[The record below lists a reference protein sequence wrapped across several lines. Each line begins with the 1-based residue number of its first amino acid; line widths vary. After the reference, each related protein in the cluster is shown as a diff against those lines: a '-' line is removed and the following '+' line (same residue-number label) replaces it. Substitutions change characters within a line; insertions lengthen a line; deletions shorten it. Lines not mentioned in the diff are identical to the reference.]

1 MLLFFIKTSIN
12 MPKNFD
18 LIHGLHIYLLLLLKF
33 NMRFILTFLIIL
45 IFNLGLTQERR
56 VITTAVPFLMIASDA
71 RAAGVGEQGVAT
83 STDNFS
89 QHWNP
94 SKYVFSEFSSGVS
107 FSYTPYLSK
116 LVNDI
121 FLANISYY
129 NKLDERSS
137 WSASLKYFS
146 LGDIDILQNPLDIPI
161 IENPNEFTLDAA
173 YSLKLNEN
181 FALAVTGR
189 FLLSDVKLQ
198 TFDSETEAAS
208 SFAVDISGYYESD
221 ISSYKNFDGIFRGGF
236 NFSNIGPKM
245 KYSKLNN
252 GTESFLPTN
261 LRLGTGF
268 EFIFDSNN
276 SIAITLEINKLLVP
290 SPSQEVLN
298 SSGDIVAYRQPDIG
312 FLQGIFK
319 SFGDAPDGFSEELNE
334 LTYSLG
340 LEYSFNK
347 SFYLRSGYFSEHELK
362 GSRKFITIGSG
373 FNTSNNLKIDLSY
386 LISTSDVISPLE
398 NTVRLSLGFNFQ

>member
-1 MLLFFIKTSIN
+1 
-12 MPKNFD
+12 
-18 LIHGLHIYLLLLLKF
+18 
-33 NMRFILTFLIIL
+33 MRFNFLIIA
-45 IFNLGLTQERR
+45 IFIYVSGISQERR

-71 RAAGVGEQGVAT
+71 RAAGIGEQGVAT
-83 STDNFS
+83 SMDNFS

-94 SKYVFSEFSSGVS
+94 SKYVFSESSSGIA

-129 NKLDERSS
+129 NKPNERSS
-137 WSASLKYFS
+137 WSVSLKYFS

-181 FALAVTGR
+181 FALAVSGR

-198 TFDSETEAAS
+198 TVDSETEAAS
-208 SFAVDISGYYESD
+208 SVAVDISGFYESD
-221 ISSYKNFDGIFRGGF
+221 SRSYRNFDGIFRVGF
-236 NFSNIGPKM
+236 NISNIGPKM

-252 GTESFLPTN
+252 GTESFIPSN
-261 LRLGTGF
+261 LRLGSGF

-276 SIAITLEINKLLVP
+276 SLAVTLEINKLLVP
-290 SPSQEVLN
+290 SPSVEVLN
-298 SSGDIVAYRQPDIG
+298 SNGDIVAYRQPDIG

-319 SFGDAPDGFSEELNE
+319 SSGDAPDGFAEELKE

-340 LEYSFNK
+340 FEYSFNK
-347 SFYLRSGYFSEHELK
+347 SFFLRSGYFSEHELK
-362 GSRKFITIGSG
+362 GSRKFITIGTG
-373 FNTSNNLKIDLSY
+373 FNTSRNLNIDLSY

-398 NTVRLSLGFNFQ
+398 NTVRLSLGFNFL

>member
-1 MLLFFIKTSIN
+1 MVRLNYSI
-12 MPKNFD
+12 
-18 LIHGLHIYLLLLLKF
+18 I
-33 NMRFILTFLIIL
+33 FILFS
-45 IFNLGLTQERR
+45 IFSSFTQERR

-71 RAAGVGEQGVAT
+71 RAAGIGEQGVAT
-83 STDNFS
+83 SMDNFS

-94 SKYVFSEFSSGVS
+94 SKYVFSDSNSGVA

-129 NKLDERSS
+129 NKPNERSA

-161 IENPNEFTLDAA
+161 IENPNEFTIDAA

-181 FALAVTGR
+181 FSLSVGGR

-198 TFDSETEAAS
+198 TLDSETEAAS
-208 SFAVDISGYYESD
+208 SVAVDISGFFQSD
-221 ISSYKNFDGIFRGGF
+221 IKSYKNYDGILRAGF
-236 NFSNIGPKM
+236 NISNIGPKM

-261 LRLGTGF
+261 LRFGSGF

-276 SIAITLEINKLLVP
+276 SFTISVELNKLLVP
-290 SPSQEVLN
+290 SPSEEVFN
-298 SSGDIVAYRQPDIG
+298 VDGDLVAYRQPDVG
-312 FLQGIFK
+312 FLQGIFN
-319 SFGDAPDGFSEELNE
+319 SFNDAPDGFSEELKE

-347 SFYLRSGYFSEHELK
+347 SFFLRSGYFSEHELK
-362 GSRKFITIGSG
+362 GSRKFITIGTG
-373 FNTSNNLKIDLSY
+373 FSTDRNLKIDLSY

-398 NTVRLSLGFNFQ
+398 NTLRLSLGFNFQ

>member
-1 MLLFFIKTSIN
+1 
-12 MPKNFD
+12 
-18 LIHGLHIYLLLLLKF
+18 
-33 NMRFILTFLIIL
+33 MRFKFLL
-45 IFNLGLTQERR
+45 ITIFIYVSGISQERR

-71 RAAGVGEQGVAT
+71 RAAGIGEQGVAT
-83 STDNFS
+83 SMDNFS

-94 SKYVFSEFSSGVS
+94 SKYVFSESSSGIA

-129 NKLDERSS
+129 NKPNERSS
-137 WSASLKYFS
+137 WSTSLKYFS

-181 FALAVTGR
+181 FSLAVSGR

-198 TFDSETEAAS
+198 TVDSETEAAS
-208 SFAVDISGYYESD
+208 SVAVDISGFYESD
-221 ISSYKNFDGIFRGGF
+221 SRSYRNFDGIFRAGF
-236 NFSNIGPKM
+236 NISNIGPKM

-252 GTESFLPTN
+252 GTESFIPSN
-261 LRLGTGF
+261 LRLGSGF

-276 SIAITLEINKLLVP
+276 SLAVTLEINKLLVP
-290 SPSQEVLN
+290 SPSVEVLN
-298 SSGDIVAYRQPDIG
+298 SKGDIVAYRQPDIG

-319 SFGDAPDGFSEELNE
+319 SFGDAPDGFAEELKE

-340 LEYSFNK
+340 FEYSFNK
-347 SFYLRSGYFSEHELK
+347 SFFLRSGYFSEHELK
-362 GSRKFITIGSG
+362 GSRKFITIGTG
-373 FNTSNNLKIDLSY
+373 FNTSRNLNIDLSY

-398 NTVRLSLGFNFQ
+398 NTVRLSLGFDFL

>member
-1 MLLFFIKTSIN
+1 MIRLSYT
-12 MPKNFD
+12 
-18 LIHGLHIYLLLLLKF
+18 
-33 NMRFILTFLIIL
+33 IIL
-45 IFNLGLTQERR
+45 IVFSVFFSFSQERR

-71 RAAGVGEQGVAT
+71 RAAGIGEQGVAT
-83 STDNFS
+83 SMDNFS

-94 SKYVFSEFSSGVS
+94 SKYVFSESSSGIA

-121 FLANISYY
+121 FLANISYF
-129 NKLDERSS
+129 NKINERSA

-161 IENPNEFTLDAA
+161 IENPNEFTIDAA

-181 FALAVTGR
+181 FALSVGGR

-198 TFDSETEAAS
+198 TLDSETEAAS
-208 SFAVDISGYYESD
+208 SFAVDISGFFESD
-221 ISSYKNFDGIFRGGF
+221 INSYRNYDGILRAGF
-236 NFSNIGPKM
+236 NISNIGPKM

-252 GTESFLPTN
+252 GTESFLPAN
-261 LRLGTGF
+261 LRFGSGF

-276 SIAITLEINKLLVP
+276 SFTISVELNKLLVP
-290 SPSQEVLN
+290 SPSEEVFN
-298 SSGDIVAYRQPDIG
+298 VNGDLVAYRQPDVG
-312 FLQGIFK
+312 FLQGIFN
-319 SFGDAPDGFSEELNE
+319 SFNDAPDGFSEELKE

-347 SFYLRSGYFSEHELK
+347 SFFLRSGYFSEHELK
-362 GSRKFITIGSG
+362 GSRKFITIGTG
-373 FNTSNNLKIDLSY
+373 FSTDRNLQIDLSY

-398 NTVRLSLGFNFQ
+398 NTLRLSLGFNFQ

>member
-1 MLLFFIKTSIN
+1 
-12 MPKNFD
+12 MPKNFY
-18 LIHGLHIYLLLLLKF
+18 LNQSLHIYLLLLLKF
-33 NMRFILTFLIIL
+33 NMRFKLSVFIIL

>member
-1 MLLFFIKTSIN
+1 MIRLSNT
-12 MPKNFD
+12 
-18 LIHGLHIYLLLLLKF
+18 
-33 NMRFILTFLIIL
+33 IIL
-45 IFNLGLTQERR
+45 IVFSIFFSFSQERR

-71 RAAGVGEQGVAT
+71 RAAGIGEQGVAT
-83 STDNFS
+83 SIDNFS

-94 SKYVFSEFSSGVS
+94 SKYVFSDSNSGVA

-129 NKLDERSS
+129 NKPNERSA

-161 IENPNEFTLDAA
+161 IENPNEFTIDAA

-181 FALAVTGR
+181 FSLSVGGR

-198 TFDSETEAAS
+198 TLDSETEAAS
-208 SFAVDISGYYESD
+208 SVAVDISGFFQSD
-221 ISSYKNFDGIFRGGF
+221 IKSYKNYDGILRAGF
-236 NFSNIGPKM
+236 NISNIGPKM

-252 GTESFLPTN
+252 GSESFLPTN
-261 LRLGTGF
+261 LRFGSGF

-276 SIAITLEINKLLVP
+276 SFTISVELNKLLVP
-290 SPSQEVLN
+290 SPSEEVFN
-298 SSGDIVAYRQPDIG
+298 VNGDLVAYRQPDVG
-312 FLQGIFK
+312 FLQGIFN
-319 SFGDAPDGFSEELNE
+319 SFNDAPDGFSEELKE

-347 SFYLRSGYFSEHELK
+347 SFFLRSGYFSEHELK
-362 GSRKFITIGSG
+362 GSRKFITIGTG
-373 FNTSNNLKIDLSY
+373 FSTDRNLKIDLSY

-398 NTVRLSLGFNFQ
+398 NTLRLSLGFNFR

>member
-1 MLLFFIKTSIN
+1 
-12 MPKNFD
+12 
-18 LIHGLHIYLLLLLKF
+18 
-33 NMRFILTFLIIL
+33 MRFKFLL
-45 IFNLGLTQERR
+45 ITIFIYASGISQERR

-71 RAAGVGEQGVAT
+71 RAAGIGEQGVAT
-83 STDNFS
+83 SMDNFS

-94 SKYVFSEFSSGVS
+94 SKYVFSESSSGIA

-129 NKLDERSS
+129 NKPNERSS
-137 WSASLKYFS
+137 WSTSLKYFS

-181 FALAVTGR
+181 FALAVSGR

-198 TFDSETEAAS
+198 TVDSETEAAS
-208 SFAVDISGYYESD
+208 SVAVDISGFYESD
-221 ISSYKNFDGIFRGGF
+221 SRSYRNFDGIFRAGF
-236 NFSNIGPKM
+236 NISNIGPKM

-252 GTESFLPTN
+252 GTESFIPSN
-261 LRLGTGF
+261 LRLGSGF

-276 SIAITLEINKLLVP
+276 SLAVTLEINKLLVP
-290 SPSQEVLN
+290 SPSVEVLN
-298 SSGDIVAYRQPDIG
+298 SNGDIVAYRQPDIG

-319 SFGDAPDGFSEELNE
+319 SFGDAPDGFSEELKE

-340 LEYSFNK
+340 FEYSFNK
-347 SFYLRSGYFSEHELK
+347 SFFLRSGYFSEHELK
-362 GSRKFITIGSG
+362 GSRKFITIGTG
-373 FNTSNNLKIDLSY
+373 FNTSRNLNIDLSY

-398 NTVRLSLGFNFQ
+398 NTVRLSLGFNFL

>member
-1 MLLFFIKTSIN
+1 MVRLNYSI
-12 MPKNFD
+12 
-18 LIHGLHIYLLLLLKF
+18 I
-33 NMRFILTFLIIL
+33 FILFS
-45 IFNLGLTQERR
+45 IFSSFTQERR

-71 RAAGVGEQGVAT
+71 RAAGIGEQGVAT
-83 STDNFS
+83 SMDNFS

-94 SKYVFSEFSSGVS
+94 SKYVFSESSSGIA

-129 NKLDERSS
+129 NKINERSA

-161 IENPNEFTLDAA
+161 IENPNEFTIDAA

-181 FALAVTGR
+181 FALSVGGR

-198 TFDSETEAAS
+198 TLDSETEAAS
-208 SFAVDISGYYESD
+208 SVAVDISGFFESD
-221 ISSYKNFDGIFRGGF
+221 ITSYRNYDGILRAGF
-236 NFSNIGPKM
+236 NISNIGPKM

-261 LRLGTGF
+261 LRFGTGF

-276 SIAITLEINKLLVP
+276 SFTISVELNKLLVP
-290 SPSQEVLN
+290 SPSEEVFN
-298 SSGDIVAYRQPDIG
+298 IDGDLVAYRQPDVG
-312 FLQGIFK
+312 FLQGIFN
-319 SFGDAPDGFSEELNE
+319 SFNDAPDGFSEELKE

-347 SFYLRSGYFSEHELK
+347 SFFLRSGYFSEHELK
-362 GSRKFITIGSG
+362 GSRKFITIGTG
-373 FNTSNNLKIDLSY
+373 FNTDRNLKIDLSY

-398 NTVRLSLGFNFQ
+398 NTLRLSLGFNF

>member
-1 MLLFFIKTSIN
+1 MDRLNYAII
-12 MPKNFD
+12 
-18 LIHGLHIYLLLLLKF
+18 
-33 NMRFILTFLIIL
+33 FILFS
-45 IFNLGLTQERR
+45 IFSSFTQERR

-71 RAAGVGEQGVAT
+71 RAAGIGEQGVAT
-83 STDNFS
+83 SMDNFS

-94 SKYVFSEFSSGVS
+94 SKYVFSESSSGIA

-121 FLANISYY
+121 FLANISYF
-129 NKLDERSS
+129 NKINERSA

-161 IENPNEFTLDAA
+161 IENPNEFTIDAA

-181 FALAVTGR
+181 FALSVGGR

-198 TFDSETEAAS
+198 TLDSETEAAS
-208 SFAVDISGYYESD
+208 SFAVDISGFFESD
-221 ISSYKNFDGIFRGGF
+221 INSYRNYDGILRAGF
-236 NFSNIGPKM
+236 NISNIGPKM

-252 GTESFLPTN
+252 GTESFLPAN
-261 LRLGTGF
+261 LRFGSGF

-276 SIAITLEINKLLVP
+276 SFTISVELNKLLVP
-290 SPSQEVLN
+290 SPSEEIFNVN
-298 SSGDIVAYRQPDIG
+298 GDLVAYRQPDVG
-312 FLQGIFK
+312 FLQGIFN
-319 SFGDAPDGFSEELNE
+319 SFNDAPDGFSEELKE

-347 SFYLRSGYFSEHELK
+347 SFFLRSGYFSEHELK
-362 GSRKFITIGSG
+362 GSRKFITIGTG
-373 FNTSNNLKIDLSY
+373 FSTDRNLQIDLSY

-398 NTVRLSLGFNFQ
+398 NTLRLSLGFNFQ

>member
-1 MLLFFIKTSIN
+1 MIRLSNT
-12 MPKNFD
+12 
-18 LIHGLHIYLLLLLKF
+18 
-33 NMRFILTFLIIL
+33 IIL
-45 IFNLGLTQERR
+45 IVFSIFFSFSQERR

-71 RAAGVGEQGVAT
+71 RAAGIGEQGVAT
-83 STDNFS
+83 SIDNFS

-94 SKYVFSEFSSGVS
+94 SKYVFSDSNSGVA

-129 NKLDERSS
+129 NKPNERSA
-137 WSASLKYFS
+137 WSTSLKYFS

-161 IENPNEFTLDAA
+161 IENPNEFTIDAA

-181 FALAVTGR
+181 FSLSVGGR

-198 TFDSETEAAS
+198 TLDSETEAAS
-208 SFAVDISGYYESD
+208 SVAVDISGFFQSD
-221 ISSYKNFDGIFRGGF
+221 IKSYKNYDGILRAGF
-236 NFSNIGPKM
+236 NISNIGPKM

-261 LRLGTGF
+261 LRFGSGF

-276 SIAITLEINKLLVP
+276 SFTISVELNKLLVP
-290 SPSQEVLN
+290 SPSEEVFN
-298 SSGDIVAYRQPDIG
+298 VNGDLVAYRQPDVG
-312 FLQGIFK
+312 FLQGIFN
-319 SFGDAPDGFSEELNE
+319 SFNDAPDGFSEELKE

-347 SFYLRSGYFSEHELK
+347 SFFLRSGYFSEHELK
-362 GSRKFITIGSG
+362 GSRKFITIGTG
-373 FNTSNNLKIDLSY
+373 FSTDRNLKIDLSY

-398 NTVRLSLGFNFQ
+398 NTLRLSLGFNFQ

>member
-1 MLLFFIKTSIN
+1 MIRLSNT
-12 MPKNFD
+12 
-18 LIHGLHIYLLLLLKF
+18 
-33 NMRFILTFLIIL
+33 IIL
-45 IFNLGLTQERR
+45 IVFSIFFSFSQERR

-71 RAAGVGEQGVAT
+71 RAAGIGEQGVAT
-83 STDNFS
+83 SIDNFS

-94 SKYVFSEFSSGVS
+94 SKYVFSDSNSGVA

-129 NKLDERSS
+129 NKTNERSA

-161 IENPNEFTLDAA
+161 IENPNEFTIDAA

-181 FALAVTGR
+181 FSLSVGGR

-198 TFDSETEAAS
+198 TLDSETEAAS
-208 SFAVDISGYYESD
+208 SVAVDISGFFQSD
-221 ISSYKNFDGIFRGGF
+221 IKSYKNYDGILRAGF
-236 NFSNIGPKM
+236 NISNIGPKM

-261 LRLGTGF
+261 LRFGSGF

-276 SIAITLEINKLLVP
+276 SFTISVELNKLLVP
-290 SPSQEVLN
+290 SPSEEVFN
-298 SSGDIVAYRQPDIG
+298 VNGDLVAYRQPDVG
-312 FLQGIFK
+312 FLQGIFN
-319 SFGDAPDGFSEELNE
+319 SFNDAPDGFSEELKE

-347 SFYLRSGYFSEHELK
+347 SFFLRSGYFSEHELK
-362 GSRKFITIGSG
+362 GSRKFITIGTG
-373 FNTSNNLKIDLSY
+373 FSTERNLKIDLSY

-398 NTVRLSLGFNFQ
+398 NTLRLSLGFNFQ

>member
-1 MLLFFIKTSIN
+1 MDRLNYAII
-12 MPKNFD
+12 
-18 LIHGLHIYLLLLLKF
+18 
-33 NMRFILTFLIIL
+33 FILFS
-45 IFNLGLTQERR
+45 IFSSFSQERR

-71 RAAGVGEQGVAT
+71 RAAGIGEQGVAT
-83 STDNFS
+83 SMDNFS

-94 SKYVFSEFSSGVS
+94 SKYVFSESSSGIA

-121 FLANISYY
+121 FLANISYF
-129 NKLDERSS
+129 NKIDERSA

-161 IENPNEFTLDAA
+161 IENPNEFTIDAA

-181 FALAVTGR
+181 FALTVGGR

-198 TFDSETEAAS
+198 TLDSETEAAS
-208 SFAVDISGYYESD
+208 SFAVDISGFFESD
-221 ISSYKNFDGIFRGGF
+221 INSYRNYDGILRAGF
-236 NFSNIGPKM
+236 NISNIGPKM

-252 GTESFLPTN
+252 GTESFLPAN
-261 LRLGTGF
+261 LRFGSGF

-276 SIAITLEINKLLVP
+276 SFTVSVEFHKILVP
-290 SPSQEVLN
+290 SPSEEVLKIN
-298 SSGDIVAYRQPDIG
+298 GDLVAYRQPDVG
-312 FLQGIFK
+312 FLQGIFN
-319 SFGDAPDGFSEELNE
+319 SFNDAPDGFSEELKE

-347 SFYLRSGYFSEHELK
+347 SFFLRSGYFSEHELK
-362 GSRKFITIGSG
+362 GSRKFITIGTG
-373 FNTSNNLKIDLSY
+373 FSTDRNLQIDLSY

-398 NTVRLSLGFNFQ
+398 NTLRLSLGFNFQ

>member
-1 MLLFFIKTSIN
+1 MIR
-12 MPKNFD
+12 KN
-18 LIHGLHIYLLLLLKF
+18 YVV
-33 NMRFILTFLIIL
+33 IL
-45 IFNLGLTQERR
+45 IVFSIFFSFSQERR

-71 RAAGVGEQGVAT
+71 RAAGIGEQGVAT
-83 STDNFS
+83 SMDNFS

-94 SKYVFSEFSSGVS
+94 SKYVFSDSNSGVA

-129 NKLDERSS
+129 NKPNERSA

-161 IENPNEFTLDAA
+161 IENPNEFTIDAA

-181 FALAVTGR
+181 FSLSVGGR

-198 TFDSETEAAS
+198 TLDSETEAAS
-208 SFAVDISGYYESD
+208 SVAVDISGFFQSD
-221 ISSYKNFDGIFRGGF
+221 IKSYKNYDGILRAGF
-236 NFSNIGPKM
+236 NISNIGPKM

-261 LRLGTGF
+261 LRFGSGF

-276 SIAITLEINKLLVP
+276 SFTISVELNKLLVP
-290 SPSQEVLN
+290 SPSEEVFN
-298 SSGDIVAYRQPDIG
+298 VNGDLVAYRQPDVG
-312 FLQGIFK
+312 FLQGIFN
-319 SFGDAPDGFSEELNE
+319 SFNDAPDGFSEELKE

-347 SFYLRSGYFSEHELK
+347 SFFLRSGYFSEHELK
-362 GSRKFITIGSG
+362 GSRKFITIGTG
-373 FNTSNNLKIDLSY
+373 FSTDRNLKIDLSY
-386 LISTSDVISPLE
+386 LISTSDIISPLE
-398 NTVRLSLGFNFQ
+398 NTLRLSLGFNFQ

>member
-1 MLLFFIKTSIN
+1 
-12 MPKNFD
+12 
-18 LIHGLHIYLLLLLKF
+18 
-33 NMRFILTFLIIL
+33 MRFTFLL
-45 IFNLGLTQERR
+45 ITIFFYVSGISQDRR

-71 RAAGVGEQGVAT
+71 RAAGIGEQGVAT
-83 STDNFS
+83 SMDNFS

-94 SKYVFSEFSSGVS
+94 SKYVFSESSSGIA

-129 NKLDERSS
+129 NKPNERSS
-137 WSASLKYFS
+137 WSVSLKYFS

-181 FALAVTGR
+181 FALAVSGR

-198 TFDSETEAAS
+198 TVDSETEAAS
-208 SFAVDISGYYESD
+208 SVAVDISGFYKSD
-221 ISSYKNFDGIFRGGF
+221 SRSYRNFDGIFRAGF
-236 NFSNIGPKM
+236 NISNIGPKM

-252 GTESFLPTN
+252 GTESFIPSN
-261 LRLGTGF
+261 LRLGSGF

-276 SIAITLEINKLLVP
+276 SLAVTLEISKLLVP
-290 SPSQEVLN
+290 SPSVEVLN
-298 SSGDIVAYRQPDIG
+298 SNGDIVAYRQPDIG

-319 SFGDAPDGFSEELNE
+319 SFGDAPDGFAEELKE

-340 LEYSFNK
+340 FEYSFNK
-347 SFYLRSGYFSEHELK
+347 SFFLRSGYFSEHELK
-362 GSRKFITIGSG
+362 GSRKFITIGTG
-373 FNTSNNLKIDLSY
+373 FNTSRNLNIDLSY

-398 NTVRLSLGFNFQ
+398 NTVRLSLGFNFL

>member
-1 MLLFFIKTSIN
+1 MVRLNYSI
-12 MPKNFD
+12 
-18 LIHGLHIYLLLLLKF
+18 I
-33 NMRFILTFLIIL
+33 FILFS
-45 IFNLGLTQERR
+45 IFSSFTQERR

-71 RAAGVGEQGVAT
+71 RAAGIGEQGVAT
-83 STDNFS
+83 SMDNFS

-94 SKYVFSEFSSGVS
+94 SKYVFSESSSGIS

-129 NKLDERSS
+129 NKINERSA

-161 IENPNEFTLDAA
+161 IENPNEFTIDAA

-181 FALAVTGR
+181 FALSVGGR

-198 TFDSETEAAS
+198 TLDSETEAAS
-208 SFAVDISGYYESD
+208 SVAVDISGFFESD
-221 ISSYKNFDGIFRGGF
+221 ITSYRNYDGILRAGF
-236 NFSNIGPKM
+236 NISNIGPKM

-261 LRLGTGF
+261 LRFGTGF

-276 SIAITLEINKLLVP
+276 SFTISVELNKLLVP
-290 SPSQEVLN
+290 SPSEEVFN
-298 SSGDIVAYRQPDIG
+298 VDGDLVAYRQPDVG
-312 FLQGIFK
+312 FLQGIFN
-319 SFGDAPDGFSEELNE
+319 SFNDAPDGFSEELKE

-347 SFYLRSGYFSEHELK
+347 SFFLRSGYFSEHELK
-362 GSRKFITIGSG
+362 GSRKFITIGTG
-373 FNTSNNLKIDLSY
+373 FNTDRNLKIDLSY
-386 LISTSDVISPLE
+386 LISISDVISPLE
-398 NTVRLSLGFNFQ
+398 NTLRLSLGFNF

>member
-1 MLLFFIKTSIN
+1 MIRLSNT
-12 MPKNFD
+12 
-18 LIHGLHIYLLLLLKF
+18 
-33 NMRFILTFLIIL
+33 IIL
-45 IFNLGLTQERR
+45 IVFSIFFSFSQERR

-71 RAAGVGEQGVAT
+71 RAAGIGEQGVAT
-83 STDNFS
+83 SIDNFS

-94 SKYVFSEFSSGVS
+94 SKYVFSDSNSGVA

-129 NKLDERSS
+129 NKPNERSA

-161 IENPNEFTLDAA
+161 IENPNEFTIDAA

-181 FALAVTGR
+181 FSLSVGGR

-198 TFDSETEAAS
+198 TLDSETEAANS
-208 SFAVDISGYYESD
+208 VAVDISGFFQSD
-221 ISSYKNFDGIFRGGF
+221 IKSYKNYDGILRAGF
-236 NFSNIGPKM
+236 NISNIGPKM

-261 LRLGTGF
+261 LRFGSGF

-276 SIAITLEINKLLVP
+276 SFTISVELNKLLVP
-290 SPSQEVLN
+290 SPSEEVFN
-298 SSGDIVAYRQPDIG
+298 VNGDLVAYRQPDIG
-312 FLQGIFK
+312 FLQGIFN
-319 SFGDAPDGFSEELNE
+319 SFNDAPDGFSEELKE

-347 SFYLRSGYFSEHELK
+347 SFFLRSGYFSEHELK
-362 GSRKFITIGSG
+362 GSRKFITIGTG
-373 FNTSNNLKIDLSY
+373 FRTDRNLKIDLSY

-398 NTVRLSLGFNFQ
+398 NTLRLSLGFNFQ

>member
-1 MLLFFIKTSIN
+1 MVRLNYSI
-12 MPKNFD
+12 
-18 LIHGLHIYLLLLLKF
+18 I
-33 NMRFILTFLIIL
+33 FILFS
-45 IFNLGLTQERR
+45 IFSSSTQERR

-71 RAAGVGEQGVAT
+71 RAAGIGEQGVAT
-83 STDNFS
+83 SMDNFS

-94 SKYVFSEFSSGVS
+94 SKYVFSESSSGIA

-129 NKLDERSS
+129 NKINERSA

-161 IENPNEFTLDAA
+161 IENPNEFTIDAA

-181 FALAVTGR
+181 FALSVGGR

-198 TFDSETEAAS
+198 ILDSETEAAS
-208 SFAVDISGYYESD
+208 SVAVDISGFFESD
-221 ISSYKNFDGIFRGGF
+221 ITSYRNYDGILRAGF
-236 NFSNIGPKM
+236 NISNIGPKM
-245 KYSKLNN
+245 RYSKLNN

-261 LRLGTGF
+261 LRFGTGF

-276 SIAITLEINKLLVP
+276 SFTISVELNKLLVP
-290 SPSQEVLN
+290 SPSEEVFN
-298 SSGDIVAYRQPDIG
+298 IDGDLVAYRQPDVG
-312 FLQGIFK
+312 FLQGIFN
-319 SFGDAPDGFSEELNE
+319 SFNDAPSGFSEELKE

-347 SFYLRSGYFSEHELK
+347 SFFLRSGYFSEHELK
-362 GSRKFITIGSG
+362 GSRKFITIGTG
-373 FNTSNNLKIDLSY
+373 FNTDRNLKIDLSY

-398 NTVRLSLGFNFQ
+398 NTLRLSLGFNF

>member
-1 MLLFFIKTSIN
+1 MVRLNYSI
-12 MPKNFD
+12 
-18 LIHGLHIYLLLLLKF
+18 I
-33 NMRFILTFLIIL
+33 FILFS
-45 IFNLGLTQERR
+45 IFSSFSQERR

-71 RAAGVGEQGVAT
+71 RAAGIGEQGVAT
-83 STDNFS
+83 SMDNFS

-94 SKYVFSEFSSGVS
+94 SKYVFSESSSGIA

-129 NKLDERSS
+129 NKINERSA

-161 IENPNEFTLDAA
+161 IENPNEFTIDAA

-181 FALAVTGR
+181 FALSVGGR

-198 TFDSETEAAS
+198 TLDSETEAAS
-208 SFAVDISGYYESD
+208 SVAVDISGFFESD
-221 ISSYKNFDGIFRGGF
+221 ITSYRNYDGILRAGF
-236 NFSNIGPKM
+236 NISNIGPKM

-261 LRLGTGF
+261 LRFGTGF

-276 SIAITLEINKLLVP
+276 SFTISVELNKLLVP
-290 SPSQEVLN
+290 SPSEEVFN
-298 SSGDIVAYRQPDIG
+298 VDGDLVAYRQPDVG
-312 FLQGIFK
+312 FLQGIFN
-319 SFGDAPDGFSEELNE
+319 SFNDAPDGFSEELKE

-340 LEYSFNK
+340 FEYSFNK
-347 SFYLRSGYFSEHELK
+347 SFFLRSGYFSEHELK
-362 GSRKFITIGSG
+362 GSRKFITIGTG
-373 FNTSNNLKIDLSY
+373 FNTDRNLKIDLSY

-398 NTVRLSLGFNFQ
+398 NTLRLSLGFNF

>member
-1 MLLFFIKTSIN
+1 MIRLNYT
-12 MPKNFD
+12 
-18 LIHGLHIYLLLLLKF
+18 
-33 NMRFILTFLIIL
+33 IIL
-45 IFNLGLTQERR
+45 IVFVIFSSFSQERR

-71 RAAGVGEQGVAT
+71 RAAGIGEQGVAT
-83 STDNFS
+83 SMDNFS

-94 SKYVFSEFSSGVS
+94 SKYVFSESNSGVA

-129 NKLDERSS
+129 NKTNERSA

-161 IENPNEFTLDAA
+161 IENPNEFTIDAA

-181 FALAVTGR
+181 FSLSVGGR

-198 TFDSETEAAS
+198 TLDSETEAAS
-208 SFAVDISGYYESD
+208 SVAVDISGFFQSD
-221 ISSYKNFDGIFRGGF
+221 IKSYKNYDGILRAGF
-236 NFSNIGPKM
+236 NISNIGPKM

-261 LRLGTGF
+261 LRFGSGF

-276 SIAITLEINKLLVP
+276 SFTISVELNKLLVP
-290 SPSQEVLN
+290 SPSEEVFN
-298 SSGDIVAYRQPDIG
+298 VNGDLVAYRQPDVG
-312 FLQGIFK
+312 FLQGIFN
-319 SFGDAPDGFSEELNE
+319 SFNDAPDGFSEELKE

-347 SFYLRSGYFSEHELK
+347 SFFLRSGYFSEHELK
-362 GSRKFITIGSG
+362 GSRKFLTIGTG
-373 FNTSNNLKIDLSY
+373 FSTDRNLKIDLSY

-398 NTVRLSLGFNFQ
+398 NTLRLSLGFNFQ